1 MPLRHA
7 SRTNSRSVGFA
18 ALCSSAFRGDSRGCD
33 ASSSRDALD
42 CMATTKLLTLSY
54 VMWSICAG
62 ELDAGGG
69 HEASPGFG
77 QTCGKEQSAGWCTY
91 EQLADHAHTITVTID
106 A

>member
-42 CMATTKLLTLSY
+42 CMATTKLLTLAY

-69 HEASPGFG
+69 HEASPGL
-77 QTCGKEQSAGWCTY
+77 GKLAAKSKAQAGV
-91 EQLADHAHTITVTID
+91 HTNSLPIMRTLSQ
-106 A
+106 